1 MNSLL
6 QHKSIAFLKLIRV
19 ENLIIIAL
27 TQYALRYLVLHK
39 ILESNQLLPA
49 MGHTLFH
56 LIVIS
61 TLCIAAAGYIIND
74 YFDVKTDLINHPDT
88 VVVDK
93 IIKRRWAIILHIALT
108 TLGILLGAYT
118 ALKTGY
124 LRLVGFHIVAAILLW
139 FYSTHFKKQ
148 LLVGNLVVAA
158 LTAAVVFMPFMF
170 EMGILQNRQ
179 PGFHKLYTTVVL
191 TCLKMSVLFALFAF
205 LTTLAREVIKDL
217 EDFEGD
223 QLTGSHTMPIVWGK
237 VSSKLFTC
245 FTLFITIILLSVTI
259 YNHFKAHHTFF
270 SPTPLYIFGGLIL
283 PLLLLILWIIKA
295 KNKTHYKQSS
305 LLLKVIMLI
314 GIAYCFIIH

>member
-6 QHKSIAFLKLIRV
+6 QHKGIAFLKLIRV

-39 ILESNQLLPA
+39 ILEANQLASA

-56 LIVIS
+56 LMVIS

-74 YFDVKTDLINHPDT
+74 YFDVKTDLINHPNT

-93 IIKRRWAIILHIALT
+93 IIKRRWAIILHIVLT
-108 TLGILLGAYT
+108 SLGILLGAYT

-124 LRLVGFHIVAAILLW
+124 LRLVGFHLVAAILLW

-148 LLVGNLVVAA
+148 LLVGNLVVAT

-170 EMGILQNRQ
+170 EMGVLQYQQ

-223 QLTGSHTMPIVWGK
+223 QLTGSQTMPIVWGN

-245 FTLFITIILLSVTI
+245 FTLFITIILLSVAI
-259 YNHFKAHHTFF
+259 YNHFKAYQTFF

-283 PLLLLILWIIKA
+283 PLLFLIIWIIKA